1 VYKCGELDKEFT
13 KKDSQ
18 WSIPGSSSVPGV
30 TVMPSDQPLA
40 REPIPFEVPQPDF
53 EVPEGYDWCWQD
65 NQLYQKGTFFRYDAS
80 GWLVNPRNKSYYD
93 AYTGWRYDA
102 DSQCLV
108 DDATGKIYDMNRQEI
123 VYFGNVQCFPGQPA
137 PYELPGL
144 VEWDMERG
152 AGFLPGTDLVYDPNS
167 GWVIDVNAG
176 VYYDAYSG
184 YAYDPTDNTLV
195 DMQTGKRYDM
205 NTRQE
210 IV

>member
-1 VYKCGELDKEFT
+1 
-13 KKDSQ
+13 
-18 WSIPGSSSVPGV
+18 
-30 TVMPSDQPLA
+30 
-40 REPIPFEVPQPDF
+40 
-53 EVPEGYDWCWQD
+53 
-65 NQLYQKGTFFRYDAS
+65 
-80 GWLVNPRNKSYYD
+80 
-93 AYTGWRYDA
+93 
-102 DSQCLV
+102 
-108 DDATGKIYDMNRQEI
+108 MNRQEI